1 MSREHDDIP
10 NPGRSERDSTPA
22 IQPGPA
28 APTADARRTSTAPP
42 DDATGAT
49 ASTTSTGV
57 DSNSLLYAVY
67 IPDDAGPHAAALERI
82 LRRIPN
88 RWGRGIHVDAG
99 WYPLIVDTDTRL
111 AALEPEYVVH
121 QVKEKYAT
129 LRYYCQPSSAIPSP
143 VLLDVFDAIT
153 DEAERI
159 SAITC
164 ELCGEP
170 GALHQTQHQVKT
182 LCAPC
187 ADTLG
192 YSPPQS

>member
-10 NPGRSERDSTPA
+10 NSSRSESHSTPE
-22 IQPGPA
+22 IQPGIT

-57 DSNSLLYAVY
+57 DSNSLLDAAY
-67 IPDDAGPHAAALERI
+67 IPDDAGPYAPALERI

-99 WYPLIVDTDTRL
+99 WYPLIVDTDSRL
-111 AALEPEYVVH
+111 AELESEYLVH

-129 LRYYCQPSSAIPSP
+129 LRYYCKPSSDIPSP

-164 ELCGEP
+164 ERCGEP
-170 GALHQTQHQVKT
+170 GALHQT
-182 LCAPC
+182 
-187 ADTLG
+187 
-192 YSPPQS
+192 